1 MKILIACSDAA
12 TFACLHQM
20 FTAAGHNVLLAAP
33 EEGVLPLLAL
43 VQECRAHVLL
53 YKGNLKPK
61 EGAAVKR
68 FLDNLPDNETPHLAL
83 LVDDTDVSSGAA
95 SSTWKADTVL
105 HLPLQEEEV
114 KAFLDQLSET
124 VTPTEV
130 ASDDHS
136 MAALWQDV
144 EETRGQNLLLGNML
158 YTLEKENHQFREM
171 FQQLPVACFA
181 YDSEGRIQEWNKAC
195 EALYG
200 LSEKEVVGR
209 QIWDA
214 VPRVDG
220 SKTSLDFVRRV
231 FAGSGYMGLE
241 WADLRVD
248 GEAVEVQC
256 STFPLRGRDGTII
269 RAISANVDITARKQA
284 EEELEAQSY
293 RQGALN
299 RLNELALQKDGLVEL
314 LNAAAETVA
323 KCLRVSHAEV
333 LEFLPG
339 GEELLLRA
347 GFGWNAGQVGKAI
360 IKAEFNSFV
369 GQVFLQD
376 GPLIVRDLIEEHSF
390 DPHILHHGQSVQSGI
405 CLAVQAPGR
414 PFGILGAYSKEIREF
429 RQEEIRFL
437 QSVAGILSAA
447 IERLR
452 YLRQIE
458 EQLQRIN
465 EYSEELEFQKAELE
479 VAYARLE
486 TIATTDGLT
495 GLKNHRAFQERME
508 EEFQRAAR
516 YHLPL
521 SIILLDVDHFKQY
534 NDTFG
539 HPAGD
544 QVLKGIA
551 QLMRETA
558 RDTDFLARYGG
569 EEFLLILPNTGA
581 EGAKKMAERLRCII
595 EYAAWIE
602 RGVTASF
609 GVSTLSPLTRDRMQ
623 MIAEADAAL
632 YTSKNAGRNLVTLFQ
647 LPTVTMGD
655 ETESV

>member
-12 TFACLHQM
+12 TFACLHQL

-33 EEGVLPLLAL
+33 EEGLLPLLTLAQECRAQVLLYEGPLKPKEFAPAKRFLDGMSDNERPLLAL
-43 VQECRAHVLL
+43 MVQEVEESSAVASPAWRADAFIQLPL
-53 YKGNLKPK
+53 SDTN
-61 EGAAVKR
+61 VKT
-68 FLDNLPDNETPHLAL
+68 FLDH
-83 LVDDTDVSSGAA
+83 
-95 SSTWKADTVL
+95 
-105 HLPLQEEEV
+105 
-114 KAFLDQLSET
+114 LSET
-124 VTPTEV
+124 VTEV
-130 ASDDHS
+130 ETPRDEKS
-136 MAALWQDV
+136 MAVLWQDV
-144 EETRGQNLLLGNML
+144 EETRSQNLLLGHML
-158 YTLEKENHQFREM
+158 YALEKENHQFREM

-181 YDSEGRIQEWNKAC
+181 YDEEGRIQEWNKAC
-195 EALYG
+195 EGLYG
-200 LSEKEVVGR
+200 LSESEAVGR

-214 VPRVDG
+214 VPRADG

-231 FAGSGYMGLE
+231 FAGSGYLGLE

-284 EEELEAQSY
+284 EETLEAQSI
-293 RQGALN
+293 RQETLN
-299 RLNELALQKDGLVEL
+299 RLNERALQKDGLGDL
-314 LNAAAETVA
+314 LIEAAEAVS
-323 KCLRVSHAEV
+323 KCLRVSCSEV

-339 GEELLLRA
+339 GEDLLLR
-347 GFGWNAGQVGKAI
+347 GGVGWNEGQVGRAI

-369 GQVFLQD
+369 GQVFLQEN
-376 GPLIVRDLIEEHSF
+376 PLILRDWMEEQPL
-390 DPHILHHGQSVQSGI
+390 DTHILHHGQPIQSGVS
-405 CLAVQAPGR
+405 LAIQALGR
-414 PFGILGAYSKEIREF
+414 PFGILGAYSKEIRTF
-429 RQEEIRFL
+429 SREEIQFL
-437 QSVAGILSAA
+437 QSVAAILSAA
-447 IERLR
+447 IERSR

-458 EQLQRIN
+458 EHLQRIN

-569 EEFLLILPNTGA
+569 EEFLIILPNTGA

-595 EYAAWIE
+595 EHAAWIE
-602 RGVTASF
+602 RGVTASL
-609 GVSTLSPLTRDRMQ
+609 GVSTLTPLTRDRTQ

-632 YTSKNAGRNLVTLFQ
+632 YTSKNAGRNRVTLFQ
-647 LPTVTMGD
+647 LPGVMLEGD
-655 ETESV
+655 PGAF